1 MKKVL
6 LLLLFST
13 LSLDAAILKQST
25 AREVVVWFSD
35 ATTGAPKTG
44 ITVTSV
50 TCRYIK
56 DDMTTASFAP
66 TVSAGSNDMVE
77 IGNGAYRQ
85 ELTAAQLDTA
95 GTFEFGCS
103 ISGSVSPQT
112 VYDIYPTG
120 AYNVHIGGS
129 PSTVDDLLETALSTV
144 GSTNSWAYKLNNL
157 DGALT
162 TYGTPI
168 RTGTAQ
174 AGAATTITLDSG
186 ASAINNYY
194 QWREIVLVSGT
205 GAEQSA
211 IITAYTGSTK
221 VATILNT
228 NKAGGTWHSTP
239 DNTSVFKIIPYKR

>member
-1 MKKVL
+1 MKRIL
-6 LLLLFST
+6 ILLLF
-13 LSLDAAILKQST
+13 LALPLDAAILKQST
-25 AREVVVWFSD
+25 AIEVVIWFADS
-35 ATTGAPKTG
+35 TTGAPKTG
-44 ITVTSV
+44 ITVTSE

-56 DDMTTASFAP
+56 SDMTTASFAP
-66 TVSAGSNDMVE
+66 TASAGSNDQVE

-95 GTFEFGCS
+95 GPFEINCS
-103 ISGSVSPQT
+103 ISGSVSPPT
-112 VYDIYPTG
+112 VYDIYPLG
-120 AYNVHIGGS
+120 AYNVTIGGS
-129 PSTVDDLLETALSTV
+129 PSTVDDFLETALSTV
-144 GSTNSWAYKLNNL
+144 GSTNSWAYRLNNL

-174 AGAATTITLDSG
+174 AGATTTITLDSG
-186 ASAINNYY
+186 ASAVNNYY

-205 GAEQSA
+205 GSEQSA

-228 NKAGGTWHSTP
+228 NKAGGTWHTTP
-239 DNTSVFKIIPYKR
+239 DSTSVFKIIPYKR